1 MNFELAVMI
10 ISTASMTAI
19 AAAVAVVMMLRRKKV
34 KKHSSALASLY
45 ELNEIHRNNFNL
57 SLESEFENYKEF
69 SNKRSFDNARA
80 SVVLQEY
87 VLENEEYFKYLIG
100 EIDLNIRHYVLY
112 SLKAEKIF
120 DNRTTDWYG
129 RFDYGKLERK
139 IFQKNMLKVVLDI
152 NIAQVLE
159 YISPKGKNHYSQ
171 EEIMHAEDVRKALEN
186 ISKQREYKQQKEY
199 QRNLMSPA
207 LRYDIMKRDGFR
219 CVLCGAR
226 AAEGAKLHVDH
237 IKPIAKGGKTEAS
250 NLRTLC
256 DRCNLGKSDKYDQWG
271 YN

>member
-1 MNFELAVMI
+1 MNFELAVML
-10 ISTASMTAI
+10 ISTSSMTAI
-19 AAAVAVVMMLRRKKV
+19 AVVVAVVMMLRRKKV

-45 ELNEIHRNNFNL
+45 KLNERHRNNFNL
-57 SLESEFENYKEF
+57 SLTSEFENYKEF
-69 SNKRSFDNARA
+69 SSKRSFDNARV

-87 VLENEEYFKYLIG
+87 VLDNEKYFKHLIG
-100 EIDLNIRHYVLY
+100 AIDLNVRHYLIY
-112 SLKAEKIF
+112 SLESEKIF
-120 DNRTTDWYG
+120 NNRTTDWYG
-129 RFDYGKLERK
+129 RFDYEKLERK
-139 IFQKNMLKVVLDI
+139 IFKKNMLKVVLDI
-152 NIAQVLE
+152 NITQVLE
-159 YISPKGKNHYSQ
+159 YISPKGRNVYRKKTVIHT
-171 EEIMHAEDVRKALEN
+171 EDVRKALEN

-199 QRNLMSPA
+199 QRNLMTPA
-207 LRYDIMKRDGFR
+207 LRYDIMRRDGFR